1 MNKIIRVI
9 TKNKRT
15 LLAIGSYVLGF
26 FSFAK
31 IWRSRH
37 EIDAVLDDT
46 KERRKS
52 EDKKVRRA
60 ARLETFK
67 RLVPILSIPV
77 LSIIGSV
84 FLGVSAHNVASAEIA
99 DAHRATDAV
108 IRGVINDQ
116 ARRDNTFVDID
127 NENLKAEAILASNPR
142 KNYNP
147 DDPIETFRFMPTGE
161 ILFFPRSWRFK
172 GLDKINDDIERILE
186 NKREVNLGELR
197 ELLGKTGPTYLD
209 EVVTWKWHSY
219 HDTIPSLKYEVP
231 REKYNNSLMWE
242 LRVDGVP
249 NIDED
254 AFIDY

>member
-9 TKNKRT
+9 TKHKRT
-15 LLAIGSYVLGF
+15 LLTIGSYVLGF

-77 LSIIGSV
+77 LSMVGSV

-116 ARRDNTFVDID
+116 ARRDDTLVDIAS
-127 NENLKAEAILASNPR
+127 ENANTKALAANSTEE
-142 KNYNP
+142 
-147 DDPIETFRFMPTGE
+147 IEMFYFRPTGE
-161 ILFFPRSWRFK
+161 TMFFPKSWRHR
-172 GLDKINDDIERILE
+172 GID
-186 NKREVNLGELR
+186 EVNDQIEQIVESKNEITVGEIR
-197 ELLGKTGPTYLD
+197 YLLGKTGSTYLD
-209 EVVTWKWHSY
+209 KVLKWNWHTY
-219 HDTIPSLKYEVP
+219 HDTMPSLKIELPNDAYDD
-231 REKYNNSLMWE
+231 SLMWE
-242 LRVDGVP
+242 ISVDSTPYV
-249 NIDED
+249 DSE
-254 AFIDY
+254 AYIDY